1 MPVTPSPLRYPG
13 GKTTYAEM
21 LMSVID
27 NNNLSNCTFVEA
39 FAGGAGAAITL
50 LLSGNVK
57 SIFLNDLDSAIY
69 SFWRS
74 ILDNT
79 EEFLHL
85 MHRTPITV
93 NEWRKQREIYHAKPD
108 DILQLGFATFFLNRC
123 NRAGILLANPIG
135 GLEQKGKY
143 KIDARFNKEKLE
155 VKIRE
160 IANRKDVIKIYNLDA
175 VEFIKKLK
183 RKHRNRKFLIY
194 FDPPYFQKGKLLYF
208 NHYRHDD
215 HEELS
220 HHIRNCSF
228 PWLLSYDNQP
238 EITELYNGFQIYI
251 KNLRYSLSKKTI
263 AQELIISNLT
273 IPKYLQA
280 VRVKRNKYESCR
292 E

>member
-13 GKTTYAEM
+13 GKTIYAEM

-50 LLSGNVK
+50 LLSGKVK
-57 SIFLNDLDSAIY
+57 SIFLNDLDLSIY

-79 EEFLHL
+79 EEFLRL
-85 MHRTPITV
+85 MHSTPITV
-93 NEWRKQREIYHAKPD
+93 NEWRKHREIYRAKPN
-108 DILQLGFATFFLNRC
+108 DILQLGFSTFFLNRC

-143 KIDARFNKEKLE
+143 KMDARFNKENLE

-160 IANRKDVIKIYNLDA
+160 IANRKGVIKIYNLDA
-175 VEFIKKLK
+175 EEFVKKLK
-183 RKHRNRKFLIY
+183 RKHKNRKFLIY
-194 FDPPYFQKGKLLYF
+194 FDPPYYQKGELLYF
-208 NHYRHDD
+208 NHYRYDD
-215 HEELS
+215 HKKLS
-220 HHIRNCSF
+220 YHIRNCTF

-238 EITELYNGFQIYI
+238 AITDLYKGFKIYI
-251 KNLRYSLSKKTI
+251 RDLRYSLSKKTI

-273 IPKYLQA
+273 MPKYLQA
-280 VRVKRNKYESCR
+280 L
-292 E
+292 

>member
-13 GKTTYAEM
+13 GKTIYAEM
-21 LMSVID
+21 LTSVID
-27 NNNLSNCTFVEA
+27 NNDLSNCTFVEA

-50 LLSGNVK
+50 LLIGKVK
-57 SIFLNDLDSAIY
+57 SIFLNDLDPAIY

-93 NEWRKQREIYHAKPD
+93 NEWRKQREIYRAKPD
-108 DILQLGFATFFLNRC
+108 DTLQLGFATFFLNRC

-135 GLEQKGKY
+135 GLKQKSKD
-143 KIDARFNKEKLE
+143 KIDARFKKDKLE
-155 VKIRE
+155 EKILE
-160 IANRKDVIKIYNLDA
+160 IANRKDVIKTFNLDA
-175 VEFIKKLK
+175 VEFVKKLK

-194 FDPPYFQKGKLLYF
+194 FDPPYYKKGELLYL
-208 NHYRHDD
+208 NYYRRGD

-220 HHIRNCSF
+220 RHIQNCSF

-251 KNLRYSLSKKTI
+251 KDLRYSVSKFAK
-263 AQELIISNLT
+263 AQELIISNLKM
-273 IPKYLQA
+273 PKYLQA
-280 VRVKRNKYESCR
+280 L
-292 E
+292 

>member
-13 GKTTYAEM
+13 GKTIYAEM

-27 NNNLSNCTFVEA
+27 NNDLSKCTFVEA

-50 LLSGNVK
+50 LLSGKVK
-57 SIFLNDLDSAIY
+57 SIFLNDIDPAIY

-79 EEFLHL
+79 EEFLCL

-93 NEWRKQREIYHAKPD
+93 KEWRKQREIYRAKPD
-108 DILQLGFATFFLNRC
+108 DTLQLGFATFFLNRC

-135 GLEQKGKY
+135 GLGQKGKH
-143 KIDARFNKEKLE
+143 KIDARFKKNKLDEK
-155 VKIRE
+155 ICA
-160 IANRKDVIKIYNLDA
+160 IANRKDVITIYNLDA

-194 FDPPYFQKGKLLYF
+194 FDPPYYQKGELLYL

-220 HHIRNCSF
+220 RHIQNCPF

-238 EITELYNGFQIYI
+238 KITDLYNGFQIYLR
-251 KNLRYSLSKKTI
+251 NLRYSVSKCTL
-263 AQELIISNLT
+263 AQELIISNL
-273 IPKYLQA
+273 IMPKYLQA
-280 VRVKRNKYESCR
+280 L
-292 E
+292 

>member
-1 MPVTPSPLRYPG
+1 MPITPSPLRYPG
-13 GKTTYAEM
+13 GKAIYAEI

-27 NNNLSNCTFVEA
+27 NNDLSNCTFVEA

-50 LLSGNVK
+50 LLSGKVK
-57 SIFLNDLDSAIY
+57 SIFLNDLDPAIY

-74 ILDNT
+74 ILENT

-93 NEWRKQREIYHAKPD
+93 KEWCKQREIYRAKPD

-143 KIDARFNKEKLE
+143 RIDARFKKEKLE
-155 VKIRE
+155 LKIRK
-160 IANRKDVIKIYNLDA
+160 IANRKDVINTYNLDA
-175 VEFIKKLK
+175 IEFVKKVK

-194 FDPPYFQKGKLLYF
+194 FDPPYYQKGELLYF

-238 EITELYNGFQIYI
+238 EITDLYNGFQIYI
-251 KNLRYSLSKKTI
+251 RDLRYSVSKFAL
-263 AQELIISNLT
+263 AQELIISNLKM
-273 IPKYLQA
+273 PKYLHA
-280 VRVKRNKYESCR
+280 L
-292 E
+292 

>member
-1 MPVTPSPLRYPG
+1 MPVTPSPLRFPG
-13 GKTTYAEM
+13 GKTIYAEM
-21 LMSVID
+21 LTSVID
-27 NNNLSNCTFVEA
+27 NNDLSNCTFVEA

-50 LLSGNVK
+50 LLIGKVK
-57 SIFLNDLDSAIY
+57 SIFLNDLDPAIY

-79 EEFLHL
+79 KEFLHL

-93 NEWRKQREIYHAKPD
+93 NEWRKQREIYRAKPD
-108 DILQLGFATFFLNRC
+108 DTLQLGFATFFLNRC

-135 GLEQKGKY
+135 GLEQKGKD
-143 KIDARFNKEKLE
+143 KIDARFKKDRLEEKIL
-155 VKIRE
+155 E
-160 IANRKDVIKIYNLDA
+160 IANRRDVIKTFNLDA
-175 VEFIKKLK
+175 VEFVKKLN

-194 FDPPYFQKGKLLYF
+194 FDPPYYQKGELLYL
-208 NHYRHDD
+208 NYYRRGD

-251 KNLRYSLSKKTI
+251 KDLRYSVSKLAK
-263 AQELIISNLT
+263 AQELIISNLKM
-273 IPKYLQA
+273 PKYLQA
-280 VRVKRNKYESCR
+280 L
-292 E
+292 

>member
-13 GKTTYAEM
+13 GKTIYAKM

-27 NNNLSNCTFVEA
+27 NNDLSKCTFVEA

-50 LLSGNVK
+50 LLSGKVK
-57 SIFLNDLDSAIY
+57 SIFLNDVDPAIY

-85 MHRTPITV
+85 MHRTPITIK
-93 NEWRKQREIYHAKPD
+93 EWRKQREIYHAKPD

-135 GLEQKGKY
+135 GIEQKGKD
-143 KIDARFNKEKLE
+143 KIDARYKKDKLDA
-155 VKIRE
+155 KIRE

-175 VEFIKKLK
+175 VEFVKELK
-183 RKHRNRKFLIY
+183 RKHRSRKFLIY
-194 FDPPYFQKGKLLYF
+194 FDPPYYQKGELLYF
-208 NHYRHDD
+208 NHYRRDD

-220 HHIRNCSF
+220 HHIQNCPF
-228 PWLLSYDNQP
+228 PWLLSYDNQS
-238 EITELYNGFQIYI
+238 EIKNLYNGFQIYI
-251 KNLRYSLSKKTI
+251 RNLRYSVSKYTL
-263 AQELIISNLT
+263 AQELIISNL
-273 IPKYLQA
+273 IMPKYLRA
-280 VRVKRNKYESCR
+280 L
-292 E
+292 

>member
-1 MPVTPSPLRYPG
+1 MPITPSPLRYPG
-13 GKTTYAEM
+13 GKTIYAEM

-27 NNNLSNCTFVEA
+27 NNDLSKCTFVEA

-50 LLSGNVK
+50 LLSGKVK
-57 SIFLNDLDSAIY
+57 SIFLNDLDPAIY

-85 MHRTPITV
+85 MHRTQITV

-135 GLEQKGKY
+135 GLEQKGKD
-143 KIDARFNKEKLE
+143 KIDARFKKEKLE
-155 VKIRE
+155 AKIRE
-160 IANRKDVIKIYNLDA
+160 IANRKDVIKTYNLDA
-175 VEFIKKLK
+175 VEFVKKLK
-183 RKHRNRKFLIY
+183 RKHKNRKFLIY
-194 FDPPYFQKGKLLYF
+194 FDPPYYQKGELLYF

-220 HHIRNCSF
+220 RHIRNCSF

-238 EITELYNGFQIYI
+238 EITDIYNGFQIYI
-251 KNLRYSLSKKTI
+251 RDLRYSVSKYTI
-263 AQELIISNLT
+263 AQELIISNLKM
-273 IPKYLQA
+273 PKNLQA
-280 VRVKRNKYESCR
+280 M
-292 E
+292 

>member
-13 GKTTYAEM
+13 GKTIYAEM
-21 LMSVID
+21 IMSVID
-27 NNNLSNCTFVEA
+27 NNDLSKCTFVEA

-50 LLSGNVK
+50 LLSGKVK
-57 SIFLNDLDSAIY
+57 SVFLNDLDPAIY

-79 EEFLHL
+79 EEFLRL

-93 NEWRKQREIYHAKPD
+93 KEWRKQREIYHTKPYD
-108 DILQLGFATFFLNRC
+108 SLQLGFATFFLNRC

-143 KIDARFNKEKLE
+143 KIDARFKKEKLDE
-155 VKIRE
+155 KIRE
-160 IANRKDVIKIYNLDA
+160 IANRKDLIKTYNLDA
-175 VEFIKKLK
+175 VEFLKKLK

-194 FDPPYFQKGKLLYF
+194 FDPPYYQKGELLYF

-220 HHIRNCSF
+220 RHIRNCSF
-228 PWLLSYDNQP
+228 PWLLSYDNRP
-238 EITELYNGFQIYI
+238 EISDLYNGFKIYLRD
-251 KNLRYSLSKKTI
+251 LRYSLSKKTI

-273 IPKYLQA
+273 MPENLLA
-280 VRVKRNKYESCR
+280 L
-292 E
+292 